1 MTTLPKMLKTMSL
14 KIIHHLICQCENLNN
29 TYERLSLLMYILHQE
44 GSFSIAHFLRTCS
57 LCFWNSHIQLIAFC
71 SAQILLPSYTCSFLR
86 LLICKSVRIAATNVS
101 NLQKHHQL
109 VLLFNSLKK
118 QSTIGTQGDIK
129 QQNFIIYNFA

>member
-1 MTTLPKMLKTMSL
+1 MLKTMSL

-129 QQNFIIYNFA
+129 QQNTIVYNFAQRA